1 MSEGTMTRSRP
12 VAAVTG
18 PRERRVRLGHAALAV
33 ALMVVGAL
41 GTATLVGAASADG
54 EYLALGRDV
63 DYGDRLSEADLV
75 TVRLTRSP
83 GIDPVP
89 ASDLDRVVG
98 AYATMR
104 LARGSLLTPAQVTAE
119 PVPGPGQNVVGIT
132 LGGDRLP
139 AQHPRPGDPV
149 LLVATPERSASATD
163 SGQPRTWPATVTAV
177 GGEGS
182 PGFLGAGGSGAVTV
196 DVAVPAADAPLVA
209 TLAAADRIVLVL
221 AGGRS

>member
-1 MSEGTMTRSRP
+1 MSERTVTRARP
-12 VAAVTG
+12 VAAVAG
-18 PRERRVRLGHAALAV
+18 PRERRVRFGHAALAV

-63 DYGDRLSEADLV
+63 DYGVRLTEADLV
-75 TVRLTRSP
+75 TVRLTRAP

-89 ASDLDRVVG
+89 AAELHRVVG
-98 AYATMR
+98 AYTTMR
-104 LARGSLLTPAQVTAE
+104 LARGSLLTPAQITTD
-119 PVPGPGQNVVGIT
+119 PVPGPGQHVVGII

-139 AQHPRPGDPV
+139 ARHPRPGDPV
-149 LLVATPERSASATD
+149 LLVATPDRSATAAD
-163 SGQPRTWPATVTAV
+163 AGPPRTWRATVTAV
-177 GGEGS
+177 AGDGS
-182 PGFLGAGGSGAVTV
+182 SGFLGASGSRAVTV

-221 AGGRS
+221 AGSHP